1 MAKIPGIAFL
11 ALGLVLFFISRTMGK
26 LAVFVYVGYIFI
38 AYGSAKVI
46 INYILKKDK
55 SGGFIRKDKRLP
67 EDLGNEMQGTR
78 NNARRDKG
86 KAHGLLG
93 YIGYCQGCGTPMRK
107 INLFCHRC
115 GLRQQ

>member
-38 AYGSAKVI
+38 AWGSAKVI

-55 SGGFIRKDKRLP
+55 SEKGIRKDKRLP
-67 EDLGNEMQGTR
+67 DQQLAEDAGRQITNKKHDL
-78 NNARRDKG
+78 
-86 KAHGLLG
+86 HG

-107 INLFCHRC
+107 INFFCHRC